1 MEYATIVVM
10 LALTQYMYFTMRAG
24 FARGRLSVK
33 APACTGNEEFERIYR
48 VHQNT
53 NEQIIIF
60 IPALYAFAYYVSP
73 LWGPGIGVFYIIGR
87 FIYCNSYLAD
97 PAKRGPGMMVTFLT
111 NGILATG
118 ALIGAV
124 LSLI

>member
-10 LALTQYMYFTMRAG
+10 LTLTQYMYFAMRTG
-24 FARGRLSVK
+24 FARGRLGVN

-48 VHQNT
+48 VHQNS
-53 NEQIIIF
+53 NEQMIIF
-60 IPALYAFAYYVSP
+60 IPALYAFSYYVSP
-73 LWGPGIGVFYIIGR
+73 LWGPGIGLFYIIGR
-87 FIYCNSYLAD
+87 FIYCNSYLSD
-97 PAKRGPGMMVTFLT
+97 PAKRGPGMMVTLLT
-111 NGILATG
+111 NAILATG